1 MRVSVLKAFWVVSGC
16 LSLLSVVSYGAE
28 RELKVCV
35 RDEKGGAVTGAAVSV
50 GDHREVSDS
59 SGCADVSVGDVR
71 ARVQISHEGFGPA
84 TEVVG
89 ERDRLD
95 VVLRVAAANTVVE
108 VTAARTPLALD
119 ASASSVRT
127 MSAQQLQE
135 APGFVLD
142 DRLRQVAG
150 FQLFR
155 RTGSWVANPTTQG
168 TSLRG
173 LGSTAASRTL
183 VLSDQVPLN
192 DPFGGW
198 IHWNEI
204 PQLAMREVV

>member
-1 MRVSVLKAFWVVSGC
+1 
-16 LSLLSVVSYGAE
+16 
-28 RELKVCV
+28 
-35 RDEKGGAVTGAAVSV
+35 
-50 GDHREVSDS
+50 DS
-59 SGCADVSVGDVR
+59 SGCVEIQVNGQQTAVEVSHDGFQ
-71 ARVQISHEGFGPA
+71 RV
-84 TEVVG
+84 TEAVENRG
-89 ERDRLD
+89 EVD
-95 VVLRVAAANTVVE
+95 VVLRIASTSTVVE
-108 VTAARTPLALD
+108 VTAARNPLGLD

-127 MSAQQLQE
+127 MSSQQLEE

-204 PQLAMREVV
+204 PQ